1 MKFLET
7 MLPYFQAEKIEALVF
22 ILPIGLLCLV
32 FGGWLLSEGQ
42 PGFSRGVAIP
52 FVVMGL
58 VLSIVGGTVG
68 FRTPMQT
75 AQIQQA
81 YEADPT
87 TALKSESARM
97 EKVNAELVAIT
108 YGALVS
114 QLFKAKSDPKTI
126 ESDLKK
132 IGHNMGVRLIDE
144 FLAKSNQVPCQTFR
158 DVMETLSK
166 IGVKMFLGI
175 DTELTELGP
184 KSYVVSFPENPL
196 NDFVELQY
204 GQAH

>member
-52 FVVMGL
+52 FIAMGF
-58 VLSIVGGTVG
+58 VLSIVGGSVG

-97 EKVNAELVAIT
+97 EKVNRAWTWYLAIWVVFILL
-108 YGALVS
+108 GLGFRLLAQSDFLRGMGIALVFFAGVG
-114 QLFKAKSDPKTI
+114 LVIDGFADRRARIYSDVLD
-126 ESDLKK
+126 ELK
-132 IGHNMGVRLIDE
+132 I
-144 FLAKSNQVPCQTFR
+144 AS
-158 DVMETLSK
+158 
-166 IGVKMFLGI
+166 
-175 DTELTELGP
+175 
-184 KSYVVSFPENPL
+184 
-196 NDFVELQY
+196 
-204 GQAH
+204 